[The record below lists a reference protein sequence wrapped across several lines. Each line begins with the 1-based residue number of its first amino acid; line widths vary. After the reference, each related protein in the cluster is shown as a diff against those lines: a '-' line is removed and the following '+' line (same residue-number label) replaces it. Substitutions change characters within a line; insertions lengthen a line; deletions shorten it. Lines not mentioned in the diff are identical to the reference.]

1 MKVIYLYPTMHNAGG
16 IERVLTVKL
25 NYLADILN
33 YEIILV
39 NYRQRKRNNFF
50 NLSPKIKQIDLE
62 LEDPTFLDKKKYSSK
77 ELSKINT
84 TFSHILRQK
93 ISNILFEEN
102 ADYTVS
108 AISGKE
114 FNFLYSIKDK
124 SKKILEYHF
133 TYTVSKL
140 YSLKKNAN
148 FKSLSGIKNYFYYRK
163 ELEKYKSYKNLIVL
177 TEKDKQFW
185 NQELD
190 NVITINNPI
199 TLLSEDT
206 SPLTE
211 KKVIAL
217 GRLTHQKGYD
227 YLLKIWK
234 KVFYDFP
241 DWTLDIYGDGE
252 LKEFLEEE
260 MIKMNLKNVN
270 IYPPSKDVENIYL
283 NSSIFVLPSR
293 FEGLP
298 LVLMESMHYGLPSVA
313 FDCNCGP
320 SDLIDQEQTGFLI
333 PLGDIDSFAEKLAI
347 LMSNPKL
354 LTEMGEKAQ
363 NKSKKYSLDLVMKTW
378 DNYFKNNSL

>member
-1 MKVIYLYPTMHNAGG
+1 MK
-16 IERVLTVKL
+16 
-25 NYLADILN
+25 
-33 YEIILV
+33 
-39 NYRQRKRNNFF
+39 
-50 NLSPKIKQIDLE
+50 
-62 LEDPTFLDKKKYSSK
+62 
-77 ELSKINT
+77 
-84 TFSHILRQK
+84 
-93 ISNILFEEN
+93 
-102 ADYTVS
+102 
-108 AISGKE
+108 
-114 FNFLYSIKDK
+114 
-124 SKKILEYHF
+124 
-133 TYTVSKL
+133 TY
-140 YSLKKNAN
+140 N
-148 FKSLSGIKNYFYYRK
+148 FYYRK

-234 KVFYDFP
+234 KVLYDFP

-293 FEGLP
+293 
-298 LVLMESMHYGLPSVA
+298 
-313 FDCNCGP
+313 C
-320 SDLIDQEQTGFLI
+320 
-333 PLGDIDSFAEKLAI
+333 
-347 LMSNPKL
+347 
-354 LTEMGEKAQ
+354 
-363 NKSKKYSLDLVMKTW
+363 KSSAKSGH
-378 DNYFKNNSL
+378 